1 MGVRIPPFA
10 PQESKRINVTSMPA
24 KVDPKLTRENE
35 TRRRLDLTIPAAEME
50 TATEEAARQMGRK
63 LRIPGFRRGHVPTKV
78 VRQRFARELQEEVI
92 EQLASRHVA
101 AFMDSGQED
110 PVAPPVLK
118 EQQVVEDGSLKL
130 VAIYEVQPPVQLGE
144 YRGLAASR
152 PSTTLSDQ
160 EVDDALESIR
170 MGMTRLH
177 PVEDRG
183 AAEGDDILVDME
195 GLDLEGEEK
204 GVTFRREG
212 IGMRLAGDDVHPELW
227 KALLGA
233 QTGFCRE
240 VTVAYPDDYRTKG
253 LAGRTIRYQL
263 NVKSV
268 RQPRTPLLDDD
279 LARNAGDF
287 KDLAELRQR
296 VQEDLQHRKE
306 KDAHESVRQS
316 LLNQLLER
324 HPLVVPQ
331 VLVDQE
337 VHRRLESIAHQLA
350 RQGVDPTQA
359 GVDWPKEK
367 ERQAERVREDL
378 RAARLLDAIA
388 EAEKLEVKDVDMER
402 HLAEE
407 AARAN
412 QPLPVL
418 RASWQKDGRL
428 DALHR
433 HLRRDAVLDFLSS
446 VGHIQKEGES
456 A

>member
-1 MGVRIPPFA
+1 
-10 PQESKRINVTSMPA
+10 
-24 KVDPKLTRENE
+24 
-35 TRRRLDLTIPAAEME
+35 
-50 TATEEAARQMGRK
+50 
-63 LRIPGFRRGHVPTKV
+63 
-78 VRQRFARELQEEVI
+78 
-92 EQLASRHVA
+92 
-101 AFMDSGQED
+101 
-110 PVAPPVLK
+110 
-118 EQQVVEDGSLKL
+118 
-130 VAIYEVQPPVQLGE
+130 
-144 YRGLAASR
+144 
-152 PSTTLSDQ
+152 
-160 EVDDALESIR
+160 
-170 MGMTRLH
+170 
-177 PVEDRG
+177 
-183 AAEGDDILVDME
+183 
-195 GLDLEGEEK
+195 
-204 GVTFRREG
+204 
-212 IGMRLAGDDVHPELW
+212 
-227 KALLGA
+227 
-233 QTGFCRE
+233 
-240 VTVAYPDDYRTKG
+240 
-253 LAGRTIRYQL
+253 
-263 NVKSV
+263 V